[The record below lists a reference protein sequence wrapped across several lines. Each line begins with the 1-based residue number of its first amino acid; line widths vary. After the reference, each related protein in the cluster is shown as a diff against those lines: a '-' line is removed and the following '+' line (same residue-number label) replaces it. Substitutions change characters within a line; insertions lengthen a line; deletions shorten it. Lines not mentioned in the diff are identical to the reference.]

1 MGVGSEREHA
11 RGKWERERTREN
23 RRKRDVRRRWPG
35 AGGSTTERESIE
47 RERAT
52 KKKERV
58 TRVDLVAIG
67 NGVFGEDVGS

>member
-1 MGVGSEREHA
+1 VAGGGGVNN
-11 RGKWERERTREN
+11 RERVN
-23 RRKRDVRRRWPG
+23 R
-35 AGGSTTERESIE
+35 ERESK
-47 RERAT
+47 

>member
-1 MGVGSEREHA
+1 MA
-11 RGKWERERTREN
+11 
-23 RRKRDVRRRWPG
+23 G

>member
-1 MGVGSEREHA
+1 MREGSGRERG
-11 RGKWERERTREN
+11 RGKIGAEERRETSVAGGGGVNNRERVN
-23 RRKRDVRRRWPG
+23 R
-35 AGGSTTERESIE
+35 ERESK
-47 RERAT
+47 

>member
-1 MGVGSEREHA
+1 MGSEREQA
-11 RGKWERERTREN
+11 RGRWERERTREN
-23 RRKRDVRRRWPG
+23 RWKRDVRRRWPA
-35 AGGSTTERESIE
+35 AGGGVNNRERVNRERESK
-47 RERAT
+47 